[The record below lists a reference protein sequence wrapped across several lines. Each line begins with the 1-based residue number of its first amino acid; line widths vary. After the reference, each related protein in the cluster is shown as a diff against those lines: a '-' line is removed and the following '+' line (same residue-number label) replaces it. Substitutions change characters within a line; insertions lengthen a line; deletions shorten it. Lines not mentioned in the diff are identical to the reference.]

1 MNWLLDTDV
10 ASQASKP
17 RPDPKVNAWLAAHA
31 DDVFLSALTLAE
43 IEYGVTIAPES
54 KRARLR
60 TFVAQ
65 LRRVHRDAILPV
77 DETVLLRWK
86 RLLAE
91 LKKSGRVLSC
101 EDSLLAAHALELEF
115 GVATLNP
122 SHFAPAGVL
131 CAEF

>member
-1 MNWLLDTDV
+1 MNWLLDADV

-17 RPDPKVNAWLAAHA
+17 RPDARVMAWLAAHA
-31 DDVFLSALTLAE
+31 NDVFLSALTLAE
-43 IEYGVTIAPES
+43 IEYGITTAPEA
-54 KRARLR
+54 KRARLGSFLTR
-60 TFVAQ
+60 

-77 DETVLLRWK
+77 DQTVLLRWK

-91 LKKSGRVLSC
+91 LKTSGRVLSC

-122 SHFAPAGVL
+122 SHFAPAGVQ